1 MPSRK
6 AALVT
11 GGATGIGRSAV
22 LALAR
27 AGFDVAVNYS
37 SSETAARE
45 TAAEAEKL
53 GARTLL
59 VRCDVSDETG
69 VRAMLRAVEEKF
81 QRLDVLVNNA
91 GTTASWK
98 PKDLETLS
106 LEEWDRV
113 FAVNVRGLFQVTRAA
128 VPLLRKG
135 EKPCV
140 VNTAS
145 IVGLRPGPQPLPYAA
160 SKAAVV
166 NLTKT
171 LAWNLGPEIRVNAVA
186 PGWMEGD
193 WMKRMLKDKYDDLM
207 GKRAKATPLKRV
219 VTADDVAE
227 TMMSL
232 IQSNRFVTGEVVVI
246 DGGFTG
252 FDLTCC
258 RAWCR
263 SRRNSRSAT
272 ARRDTGRTSRSP
284 KNFPPCFGRFQDRIA
299 LVDGE
304 RRYTYGEIDELSD
317 NLALNLLE
325 LGLKPLDRVVPTLPN
340 IAEFVLLYF
349 ALQKIGAIPIAA
361 LVDAP
366 LRRNQPVRAALG
378 ATACV
383 YPERQGDFAFEPM
396 IRRVQ
401 AENPHARASAFRSP
415 RLQAPASSHEAAP
428 AAERAEEDPR
438 SIRPT
443 RASSSFRAAPPAS
456 RS

>member
-1 MPSRK
+1 LPSRK

-53 GARTLL
+53 GARTLV
-59 VRCDVSDETG
+59 VRCDVSDEKA

-98 PKDLETLS
+98 PRDLETLS

-128 VPLLRKG
+128 APLLKKSHG
-135 EKPCV
+135 CI

-160 SKAAVV
+160 AKAAVV

-193 WMKRMLKDKYDDLM
+193 WMKRMLKDKYADLM
-207 GKRAKATPLKRV
+207 ERRAKATPLKRV

-246 DGGFTG
+246 DGGFT
-252 FDLTCC
+252 
-258 RAWCR
+258 
-263 SRRNSRSAT
+263 
-272 ARRDTGRTSRSP
+272 
-284 KNFPPCFGRFQDRIA
+284 
-299 LVDGE
+299 
-304 RRYTYGEIDELSD
+304 
-317 NLALNLLE
+317 
-325 LGLKPLDRVVPTLPN
+325 
-340 IAEFVLLYF
+340 
-349 ALQKIGAIPIAA
+349 
-361 LVDAP
+361 
-366 LRRNQPVRAALG
+366 
-378 ATACV
+378 
-383 YPERQGDFAFEPM
+383 
-396 IRRVQ
+396 
-401 AENPHARASAFRSP
+401 AS
-415 RLQAPASSHEAAP
+415 
-428 AAERAEEDPR
+428 
-438 SIRPT
+438 T
-443 RASSSFRAAPPAS
+443 
-456 RS
+456 